1 MATRMSDK
9 VRAYCSDKGFS
20 GEVKFNGEDANVLME
35 EDGGTITIKHWSVD
49 GVDKP
54 TIAKLNEYAK
64 QGKALED
71 AIIAF
76 DNKRADLKASAK
88 TKLKDLGLT
97 DDEIKAT
104 LGL

>member
-1 MATRMSDK
+1 MATRMSDQ
-9 VRAYCSDKGFS
+9 VRAYCIDKGFS
-20 GEVKFNGEDANVLME
+20 GEVTFGGDNPNVLME
-35 EDGGTITIKHWSVD
+35 EVDGSITIKHWSVD

-54 TIAKLNEYAK
+54 TISKLNEYAT

-76 DNKRADLKASAK
+76 DNQRDDLKASAK

>member
-1 MATRMSDK
+1 MATRMSDQ
-9 VRAYCSDKGFS
+9 VRAYCIDKGFS
-20 GEVKFNGEDANVLME
+20 GDVKFGGSDANVLME
-35 EDGGTITIKHWSVD
+35 EVDGSITLTHWSVD
-49 GVDKP
+49 GVAKP
-54 TIAKLNEYAK
+54 TISTLNTYAK

-76 DNKRADLKASAK
+76 DNKIDELKASAK
-88 TKLKDLGLT
+88 TKLKNLGLT

>member
-1 MATRMSDK
+1 MSDQ
-9 VRAYCSDKGFS
+9 VRAYCTDKGFS
-20 GEVKFNGEDANVLME
+20 GEVKFVGPEANVIME
-35 EDGGTITIKHWSVD
+35 EVDGSITIKHWSVD
-49 GVDKP
+49 GVAKP
-54 TIAKLNEYAK
+54 TISTLNTYAK

-76 DNKRADLKASAK
+76 DNKRDDLKASAK

-104 LGL
+104 LGM